1 MQITIEIP
9 EDIGNQLQQNWQD
22 VPQKLLEALAVEAY
36 KNRIMTCVQ
45 IQQLLK
51 FSSLQETEHFLKQS
65 QTSLDY
71 PQENL
76 VQNKQTK
83 TLADAFNELQQIC
96 IEEDYSLEISSRQDR
111 PNLILTIFMIIN
123 PVLRLRSITIH
134 PDSDN

>member
-22 VPQKLLEALAVEAY
+22 LPQKLLEALAVEAY
-36 KNRIMTCVQ
+36 RNKIMTSVQ

-51 FSSLQETEHFLKQS
+51 FASLQETEHFLKQS
-65 QTSLDY
+65 QISLDY

-76 VQNKQTK
+76 VQDKQTK

-96 IEEDYSLEISSRQDR
+96 IEEDYSLEIPSRQDR
-111 PNLILTIFMIIN
+111 PNFFF
-123 PVLRLRSITIH
+123 
-134 PDSDN
+134 

>member
-36 KNRIMTCVQ
+36 KNRIMTSVQ

-65 QTSLDY
+65 QIFLD
-71 PQENL
+71 
-76 VQNKQTK
+76 
-83 TLADAFNELQQIC
+83 
-96 IEEDYSLEISSRQDR
+96 
-111 PNLILTIFMIIN
+111 ILKKI
-123 PVLRLRSITIH
+123 
-134 PDSDN
+134 

>member
-22 VPQKLLEALAVEAY
+22 LPRKLLEALAIEAY
-36 KNRIMTCVQ
+36 KNRIMTSVQ

-51 FSSLQETEHFLKQS
+51 SSSLQETENFLNQS
-65 QTSLDY
+65 QIYLDY

-76 VQNKQTK
+76 VQDKQTK

-96 IEEDYSLEISSRQDR
+96 IEEDYSLEIPSRQDFYI
-111 PNLILTIFMIIN
+111 PCINNILIQTNYASKRYL
-123 PVLRLRSITIH
+123 S
-134 PDSDN
+134 